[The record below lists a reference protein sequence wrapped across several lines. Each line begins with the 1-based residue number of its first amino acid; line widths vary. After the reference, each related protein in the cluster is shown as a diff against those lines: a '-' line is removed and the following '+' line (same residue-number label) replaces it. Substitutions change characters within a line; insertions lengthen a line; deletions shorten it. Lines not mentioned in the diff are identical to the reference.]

1 MKKAG
6 KILRFLKNKYVLTL
20 TAMAVWLLFFDKND
34 LFTQIDLTR
43 QVKKMQEDTLY
54 YSQEIRRNRE
64 NMENLKTNSEN
75 LEKFAREN
83 YLMKRDSEDIYIFVE
98 KTELP

>member
-1 MKKAG
+1 MKVLKVLL
-6 KILRFLKNKYVLTL
+6 KVVKNKYLITVVVFAT
-20 TAMAVWLLFFDKND
+20 WLLFFDKND

-43 QVKKMQEDTLY
+43 QVKKMKEDTLY
-54 YSQEIRRNRE
+54 YSREIQRNKKDFLE
-64 NMENLKTNSEN
+64 LQNDSTD

-98 KTELP
+98 Q